1 MKNLTLNKINFAGAR
16 ALSREELK
24 KVMGG
29 SPANGSYTG
38 CEGQTRFECEM
49 DVLGEMGDDVPS
61 GIAES
66 LLSSSCGQCAEV
78 RPV

>member
-1 MKNLTLNKINFAGAR
+1 
-16 ALSREELK
+16 
-24 KVMGG
+24 MGG
-29 SPANGSYTG
+29 TQGNGSYTG

-61 GIAES
+61 EIAEY
-66 LLSSSCGQCAEV
+66 LVSSICGQCAEV

>member
-1 MKNLTLNKINFAGAR
+1 MKNLNLNKIIFAGAQS
-16 ALSREELK
+16 LSRDELR

-29 SPANGSYTG
+29 SPGNGSYTG

-49 DVLGEMGDDVPS
+49 DVIDQMGNDVPS

-66 LLSSSCGQCAEV
+66 LLNTICGHCAEE